1 MILDI
6 RRRKMKK
13 ILFMLSCM
21 NIGGVEKSLL
31 SLLSEMTENEF
42 DITILLLEK
51 KGGFLEYI
59 PEGVK
64 VEEAAW
70 FKDVKPIIM
79 QPPQMTIK
87 NYVNNKKYIKIPT
100 FICSYFI
107 SKYFNNR
114 YHYYKYVFKNVPVNS
129 NTFDVAI
136 SYQGPTDIIDY
147 YIANKVK
154 APNKISWVHFDVSKH
169 LVNKRLYEKLYKK
182 FNKIFVVSNE
192 AKNRLVEQIPTT
204 KSKAEVFMNLVPD
217 NLIKEMS
224 KEIVKFDETY
234 KGIKVVTVG
243 RLSIEK
249 GQDLAIKVLSRIRK
263 DGYDVRWYCIGEG
276 IDRRMYE
283 KLINELDLKS
293 DFLLL
298 GSTPN
303 PYPYIENADIY
314 VQTSRHEGYCL
325 TLAEAK
331 CLNKP
336 IITTNFTGSYEQLK
350 DGYNGLIVDC
360 SEEELYQKLKYLIE
374 HPLERNKLSHNLQK
388 TILNTTISSK
398 QISI

>member
-1 MILDI
+1 
-6 RRRKMKK
+6 MKK
-13 ILFMLSCM
+13 ILFMLSSM

-31 SLLSEMTENEF
+31 SLLSEMPKNEY
-42 DITILLLEK
+42 DITVLLLEK

-64 VEEAAW
+64 VEEVSW
-70 FKDVKPIIM
+70 FEDVNPIIM
-79 QPPQMTIK
+79 QPPQLTIK
-87 NYVNNKKYIKIPT
+87 NYFNNNQYLKILT

-114 YHYYKYVFKNVPVNS
+114 HHYYKNIFKNIPFN
-129 NTFDVAI
+129 NKTYDIAI
-136 SYQGPTDIIDY
+136 SYQGPTDVIDY

-154 APNKISWVHFDVSKH
+154 APNKVSWVHFDISKH
-169 LVNKRLYEKLYKK
+169 MINKKLYEKLYKK
-182 FNKIFVVSNE
+182 FNKIFVVSKE
-192 AKNRLVEQIPTT
+192 AKKRLIDQIPSVQT
-204 KSKAEVFMNLVPD
+204 KAEVFMNLIPTS
-217 NLIKEMS
+217 LIKEMA
-224 KEIVKFDETY
+224 KENVNFDEAY

-243 RLSIEK
+243 RLSKEK
-249 GQDLAIKVLSRIRK
+249 GQDLAINVLFRLRK
-263 DGYDVRWYCIGEG
+263 NGYDVRWYCIGDGNSKKE
-276 IDRRMYE
+276 YE
-283 KLINELDLKS
+283 MLINKLDLKN

-336 IITTNFTGSYEQLK
+336 IITTNFTGAIEQIT
-350 DGYNGLIVDC
+350 DGSNGLIVEC
-360 SEEELYQKLKYLIE
+360 NEEEIYQKLKYLIE
-374 HPLERNKLSHNLQK
+374 HPIERNKLSLKLRN
-388 TILNTTISSK
+388 TILNRNVLTNDNCNHRC
-398 QISI
+398 

>member
-1 MILDI
+1 
-6 RRRKMKK
+6 MKK
-13 ILFMLSCM
+13 ILFMLSSM

-31 SLLSEMTENEF
+31 SLLSEMQKNEY
-42 DITILLLEK
+42 DITVLLLEK
-51 KGGFLEYI
+51 KGEFLEYI
-59 PEGVK
+59 PEGVL
-64 VEEAAW
+64 VEETTW
-70 FKDVKPIIM
+70 FRDVKPIIM
-79 QPPQMTIK
+79 QPPKLTIK
-87 NYVNNKKYIKIPT
+87 NYLNSKQYLKIPA

-114 YHYYKYVFKNVPVNS
+114 HHYYKNVFKNIPFNNNS
-129 NTFDVAI
+129 YDVAI

-154 APNKISWVHFDVSKH
+154 APNKISWVHFDISKH
-169 LVNKRLYEKLYKK
+169 MVNKRLYEKLYKK
-182 FNKIFVVSNE
+182 FNKIFVVSKE
-192 AKNRLVEQIPTT
+192 AKLRLVEQIPTVQN
-204 KSKAEVFMNLVPD
+204 KAEVFKNIVPT

-224 KEIVKFDETY
+224 KEKVNFDETY

-243 RLSIEK
+243 RLSLEK
-249 GQDLAIKVLSRIRK
+249 GQDLAIKVLSRLRK
-263 DGYDVRWYCIGEG
+263 NGYDVRWYCIGEG
-276 IDRRMYE
+276 NNRNEYEMLIDEY
-283 KLINELDLKS
+283 DLKN

-303 PYPYIENADIY
+303 PYPYIENAAIY

-336 IITTNFTGSYEQLK
+336 IITTNFTGAYEQLI
-350 DGYNGLIVDC
+350 DGYNGLIVEF
-360 SEEELYQKLKYLIE
+360 SEEDLYQKLKYLIE
-374 HPLERNKLSHNLQK
+374 HPLERNKLSQNLQN
-388 TILNTTISSK
+388 TILNTAVRLR